1 MKLGASKFAENR
13 NTFAIPGSKKYI
25 PINILPIEKRL
36 KDISSSYNY
45 LDSTFG
51 QTKGT
56 CCCGLNTL
64 GP

>member
-1 MKLGASKFAENR
+1 
-13 NTFAIPGSKKYI
+13 
-25 PINILPIEKRL
+25 L

-45 LDSTFG
+45 LDSAFG